1 MLTLGKWL
9 AIAMGVYL
17 AIAVVMNAV
26 EPARREKEARAVQA
40 AAKLEQR
47 QAEKAAEQAT
57 RKVQRVQ
64 ECAEFLDERQTI
76 YEDSPRGQCLLH
88 GAQYVRDKQRQID
101 PIRQFGAPT
110 SSGSELKSKCDLAR
124 LIAPNFRFV
133 ECRDVQ

>member
-9 AIAMGVYL
+9 AIAMGIYL

-26 EPARREKEARAVQA
+26 EPAWREKEARAAQVA
-40 AAKLEQR
+40 AIEQR
-47 QAEKAAEQAT
+47 QAE
-57 RKVQRVQ
+57 KVQRVQ

-88 GAQYVRDKQRQID
+88 GAQYMRNKQRQS
-101 PIRQFGAPT
+101 RFGALM
-110 SSGSELKSKCDLAR
+110 SNGSELKSKCDLAR

>member
-9 AIAMGVYL
+9 AIAMGIYL

-26 EPARREKEARAVQA
+26 EPAWREKEARAVQVA
-40 AAKLEQR
+40 AIEQR
-47 QAEKAAEQAT
+47 QAE
-57 RKVQRVQ
+57 KVQRVQ
-64 ECAEFLDERQTI
+64 ECAGFLDERQTI

-88 GAQYVRDKQRQID
+88 GAQYMRNKQRQIN
-101 PIRQFGAPT
+101 PIRRFGALM
-110 SSGSELKSKCDLAR
+110 SNGSELKSKCDLAR

>member
-9 AIAMGVYL
+9 AIAMGIYL

-26 EPARREKEARAVQA
+26 EPAWREKEARAAQVA
-40 AAKLEQR
+40 AIEQR
-47 QAEKAAEQAT
+47 QAEKG
-57 RKVQRVQ
+57 QRVQ

-88 GAQYVRDKQRQID
+88 GAQYMRNKQRQIN
-101 PIRQFGAPT
+101 PIRRFGALM
-110 SSGSELKSKCDLAR
+110 SNGSELKSKCDLAR

>member
-9 AIAMGVYL
+9 AIAMGIYL
-17 AIAVVMNAV
+17 AIAVLMNAV
-26 EPARREKEARAVQA
+26 EPASREKEARAVQVA
-40 AAKLEQR
+40 AIEQR
-47 QAEKAAEQAT
+47 QAE
-57 RKVQRVQ
+57 KVQRVQ

-88 GAQYVRDKQRQID
+88 GAQYMRNKQRQIN
-101 PIRQFGAPT
+101 PIRQFGALM
-110 SSGSELKSKCDLAR
+110 SNGSELKSKCDLAR